1 MKSSLREKKRI
12 KEDARHPPPVRRWLS
27 FSAAALSQCEAP
39 HFYSC
44 CATEWLQEAV
54 QLGTSVRKL
63 ILSMWLPRLREL
75 PCMPHSAAKPE
86 TPSHAVKQDITQRK
100 ISILHWLGHYLEGT
114 PARLCCHTPPHL
126 APMTC
131 SCNCN
136 HSSSVPRGLVDLPSV
151 WVSSGESSTI
161 LPLLTQWCWFLQSCT
176 KFSSTASASLL
187 LWLLLA
193 EFPFL
198 ACWKTLSLSITLDND
213 DHNSGLKPCGK
224 YSPDA
229 TVQVRQLQAARTGCF
244 KAAHSANSAAGFRED
259 AILKQSH
266 QAGAQRQYVDC
277 GKRHMV
283 ELLLKNC

>member
-63 ILSMWLPRLREL
+63 ILSMWLPRLHGL

-114 PARLCCHTPPHL
+114 PARLCCPT
-126 APMTC
+126 M
-131 SCNCN
+131 
-136 HSSSVPRGLVDLPSV
+136 
-151 WVSSGESSTI
+151 
-161 LPLLTQWCWFLQSCT
+161 
-176 KFSSTASASLL
+176 ASAAHLHHCISSLPTP
-187 LWLLLA
+187 A
-193 EFPFL
+193 P
-198 ACWKTLSLSITLDND
+198 S
-213 DHNSGLKPCGK
+213 PC
-224 YSPDA
+224 
-229 TVQVRQLQAARTGCF
+229 
-244 KAAHSANSAAGFRED
+244 AHL
-259 AILKQSH
+259 IPKCQS
-266 QAGAQRQYVDC
+266 
-277 GKRHMV
+277 
-283 ELLLKNC
+283 